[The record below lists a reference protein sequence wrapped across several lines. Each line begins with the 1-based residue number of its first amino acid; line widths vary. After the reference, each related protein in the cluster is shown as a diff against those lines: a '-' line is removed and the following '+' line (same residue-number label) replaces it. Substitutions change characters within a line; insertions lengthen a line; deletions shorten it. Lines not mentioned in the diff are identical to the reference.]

1 MNLAPEIPLTAPLA
15 TIIPYRDSDA
25 AAFYALN
32 RAWLDEHGLYEEPD
46 ERQLADPVGQI
57 IEPGGA
63 IWVAVAGGEVIGT
76 AAVLPHGPGEVEI
89 VKLTVAEPARGQGL
103 GRRLAERCIE
113 AARAMGARRIV
124 LVSSSRLGAALR
136 LYEALGFHHVPPP
149 GNPVYSTADV
159 YMELDLPH
167 ADG

>member
-1 MNLAPEIPLTAPLA
+1 MTAPLA
-15 TIIPYRDSDA
+15 TIIPYRDADA

-32 RAWLDEHGLYEEPD
+32 RVWLDEHGLYEEPD

-63 IWVAVAGGEVIGT
+63 IWVAVAGGEVVGT
-76 AAVLPHGPGEVEI
+76 AAVMPHAPGEVEI

-113 AARAMGARRIV
+113 EAKAMGARRIV

-136 LYEALGFHHVPPP
+136 LYEKLGFQHVPPP
-149 GNPVYSTADV
+149 DNPVYSTADV
-159 YMELDLPH
+159 YMVLELAH
-167 ADG
+167 GDG

>member
-1 MNLAPEIPLTAPLA
+1 MTSRFA
-15 TIIPYRDSDA
+15 TIVPYREGDA

-32 RAWLDEHGLYEEPD
+32 RSWLDEHGLYEEPD
-46 ERQLADPVGQI
+46 EKQLADPVGQI

-63 IWVAVAGGEVIGT
+63 IWVALADGAVVGT
-76 AAVLPHGPGEVEI
+76 AAVVPHGPGEVEI

-113 AARAMGARRIV
+113 QAVAMGARRIV

-136 LYEALGFHHVPPP
+136 LYETLGFRHVPPP
-149 GNPVYSTADV
+149 GNPVYSSADV
-159 YMELDLPH
+159 YMELDLVH
-167 ADG
+167 TDG

>member
-1 MNLAPEIPLTAPLA
+1 MTSRFA
-15 TIIPYRDSDA
+15 TIVPYREGDA

-32 RAWLDEHGLYEEPD
+32 RSWLDEHRLYEEAD
-46 ERQLADPVGQI
+46 EKQLADPVGQI

-63 IWVAVAGGEVIGT
+63 IWVALADGAVVGT
-76 AAVLPHGPGEVEI
+76 AAVVPHGPGEVEI

-113 AARAMGARRIV
+113 QAVAMGARRIV

-136 LYEALGFHHVPPP
+136 LYETLGFRHVPPP

-159 YMELDLPH
+159 YMELDLVH
-167 ADG
+167 TDG

>member
-1 MNLAPEIPLTAPLA
+1 LAA
-15 TIIPYRDSDA
+15 IIPFRDGDA

-32 RAWLDEHGLYEEPD
+32 RAWLDQHGLYEEPD
-46 ERQLADPVGQI
+46 EKQLADPVGQI

-63 IWVAVAGGEVIGT
+63 IWVAVADGSVIGT
-76 AAVLPHGPGEVEI
+76 AALVPHGPGEVEI
-89 VKLTVAEPARGQGL
+89 AKLAVAEPARGQGL

-113 AARAMGARRIV
+113 QARTMGARRIV

-136 LYEALGFHHVPPP
+136 LYEKLGFRHVSPPDH
-149 GNPVYSTADV
+149 PVYATADV
-159 YMELDLPH
+159 YMELDLED

>member
-1 MNLAPEIPLTAPLA
+1 MPLTASFA

-32 RAWLDEHGLYEEPD
+32 RVWLDEHGLYEEPD
-46 ERQLADPVGQI
+46 EQQLADPVGQI

-63 IWVAVAGGEVIGT
+63 IWVAVADGVVVGT
-76 AAVLPHGPGEVEI
+76 AAVVPHAPGEVEI
-89 VKLTVAEPARGQGL
+89 VKLTVSEPARGQGL

-113 AARAMGARRIV
+113 EAKAMGARRIV

-136 LYEALGFHHVPPP
+136 LYEALGFDHVPPP
-149 GNPVYSTADV
+149 DHPVYSTADV
-159 YMELDLPH
+159 YMALDLAH
-167 ADG
+167 DDG